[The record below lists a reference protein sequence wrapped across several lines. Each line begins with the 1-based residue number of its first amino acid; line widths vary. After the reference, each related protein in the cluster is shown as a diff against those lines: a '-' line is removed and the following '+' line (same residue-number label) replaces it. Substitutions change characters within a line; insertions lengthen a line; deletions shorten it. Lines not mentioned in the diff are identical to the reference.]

1 MNRQIRVNKSQD
13 QQTVVALCTPQGSGA
28 LALVRLCG
36 QDVFEVVNKFA
47 KLSGDKILLEQQ
59 THTICHG
66 FVVDP
71 GGAPDKIIDEVLFF
85 LMRGPKTFTGQ
96 DTIEI
101 SCHNNQFIV
110 EKVIQIACK
119 FGARLACPG
128 EFSRR
133 AVLND
138 KINLIQ
144 AEAINDLIHAQN
156 ELALKK
162 SMEQLHG
169 SLSHFLLGLET
180 DLVRLLAFVEASF
193 EFIEEETKDID
204 LNEQIKIYSSNI
216 IKKLSEIKVNFN
228 QQKQI
233 RQGIKIA
240 LLGSVNVGK
249 STLFNALLNQERAIV
264 SEIEGTTRDSI
275 ESTIYKDGIFWT
287 FIDTAGL
294 RQSEDCIEKQG
305 IERSLMQAQDS
316 DLLLLVFDAS
326 QDLSEDQE
334 CRYKEI
340 IDLYTKKVIFVVNKI
355 DQVGFDKNKFIK
367 FLKNGEDV
375 VAISAKERSG
385 VLDLLHVIAV
395 KIKEIFSNGQSLFL
409 LNQRQARLI
418 NEIELK
424 IEFIVKNQL
433 DTLEYELV
441 AYQLKEI
448 LELMSE
454 LTGKNVNER
463 VLDSVFNEFCV
474 GK

>member
-1 MNRQIRVNKSQD
+1 MNRKIQSNNPQD
-13 QQTVVALCTPQGSGA
+13 QQTIIALCTPQGSGA
-28 LALVRLCG
+28 LALIRLCG
-36 QDVFEVVNKFA
+36 QDVFEVAGRFA
-47 KLSGDKILLEQQ
+47 KLSVKKSFLEQQ

-71 GGAPDKIIDEVLFF
+71 DDDNKIIDEVLFF
-85 LMRGPKTFTGQ
+85 LMRGPKTFTVQ
-96 DTIEI
+96 DTVEI
-101 SCHNNQFIV
+101 GCHNNQFII
-110 EKVIQIACK
+110 EKIIQIACK
-119 FGARLACPG
+119 FGARMASPG

-169 SLSHFLLGLET
+169 SLSHFLSDLEG
-180 DLVRLLAFVEASF
+180 DFVRLLAFVESSF

-216 IKKLSEIKVNFN
+216 LKKLGEIKVNFN
-228 QQKQI
+228 QQNQI

-240 LLGSVNVGK
+240 LLGSVNAGK

-275 ESTIYKDGIFWT
+275 ESTIYQDGVFWT

-294 RQSEDCIEKQG
+294 RKSEDCIEVQG
-305 IERSLMQAQDS
+305 IERSLRQAQDS
-316 DLLLLVFDAS
+316 DLILLVFDAS
-326 QDLSEDQE
+326 QELSKDQKNS
-334 CRYKEI
+334 YKEI
-340 IDLYTKKVIFVVNKI
+340 IDLYAKKVIFVVNKI
-355 DQVGFDKNKFIK
+355 DQVDFDKNRFDEVLQK
-367 FLKNGEDV
+367 GEDV
-375 VAISAKERSG
+375 IAISAKERRG
-385 VLDLLHVIAV
+385 VLGLLHVIAG
-395 KIKEIFSNGQSLFL
+395 KIKEIISNGQSLFL

-418 NEIELK
+418 NEIESK
-424 IEFIVKNQL
+424 FEFIVKNQL
-433 DTLEYELV
+433 GTLEYEIM

-463 VLDSVFNEFCV
+463 VLDSVFKEFCV